1 MEYSG
6 NAIYKYVHDEG
17 LDYYYSAEYTWMLV
31 YGNAA
36 SIPKIFVFVSKV
48 GDIRQS
54 YSTEEK
60 NDANK
65 AFSIAKYLKLP
76 FLFVRFMVNSEAVVI
91 WEGNIRKWRKLSY
104 SQLRDL
110 YERYGVVEPGTA
122 KKRVNQYL
130 SSPYHDWQRRNLGR
144 ITVSDF
150 DLMKYVD
157 GEVQEII
164 ELKRSKIS
172 PDVWKPYTKDYPNF
186 ALLINTIVG
195 SGKRIPLTLFYNL
208 MRAGQRG
215 MREED
220 ISRIKVYDFVI
231 PNGIISSNRVKCRF
245 RGYFKLNQLL
255 TG

>member
-6 NAIYKYVHDEG
+6 NEIYKYVHDEG
-17 LDYYYSAEYTWMLV
+17 LDYYYSAEHTWMLV

-36 SIPKIFVFVSKV
+36 SIPKILVFVSKV
-48 GDIRQS
+48 SDIGQS

-65 AFSIAKYLKLP
+65 AFLIAKYLKLP

-91 WEGNIRKWRKLSY
+91 WEGNKREWRKLTY

-110 YERYGVVEPGTA
+110 YERYGVVKPGTA

-150 DLMKYVD
+150 DLIKYVD
-157 GEVQEII
+157 GEVKEII

-172 PDVWKPYTKDYPNF
+172 PNVWKPYIKDYPNF

-195 SGKRIPLTLFYNL
+195 SGKSIPLTLFYNL
-208 MRAGQRG
+208 MRDGQRG

-231 PNGIISSNRVKCRF
+231 PSSIISSKQVKYRF
-245 RGYFKLNQLL
+245 RDFFTLNQLL
-255 TG
+255 TR